1 MLQDLIGV
9 RLTLLAG
16 PGIPRP
22 LPAPLMARLVS
33 AEVAISD
40 REVSGFEL
48 VFDAIRAAALAGLYP
63 IMAEPALRPG
73 ARVVMT
79 VTPVVNWPKAL
90 RNSRGSKEQ
99 AGAAVFTLNSR
110 CESAGKDDLADILL
124 SRQPDLVVLQA

>member
-48 VFDAIRAAALAGLYP
+48 VFDAIRAARRKGLHDAAQRRLAHHRQHRKNQFHNH
-63 IMAEPALRPG
+63 RPDPPG
-73 ARVVMT
+73 V
-79 VTPVVNWPKAL
+79 
-90 RNSRGSKEQ
+90 
-99 AGAAVFTLNSR
+99 
-110 CESAGKDDLADILL
+110 D
-124 SRQPDLVVLQA
+124 